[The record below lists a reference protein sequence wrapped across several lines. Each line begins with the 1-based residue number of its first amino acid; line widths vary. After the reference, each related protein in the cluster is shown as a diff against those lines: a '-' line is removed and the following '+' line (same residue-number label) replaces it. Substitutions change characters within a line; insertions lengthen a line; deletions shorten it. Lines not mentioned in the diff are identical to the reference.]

1 MSEFDIRLRHYTPA
15 GAAGGI
21 LRTQSLDWASP
32 RGDVPALKFE
42 VSEAVA
48 GALPDLLETAVETW
62 DGKAWREPHNGRFF
76 ILSHQV
82 NDLDDTGIKS
92 LTGVALATFILTNA
106 VLVNPGG
113 EDREVTGSAG
123 TFIRQALDEATARGV
138 GKVNGR
144 AFLQSSF
151 TATRD
156 SAGKAWSKNTVLDG
170 LAFGD
175 GDNLASILQ
184 TLTDQGILEYSF
196 QGRTLHVYNPGTGED
211 RSKGSGRVTVGA
223 SCAEM
228 PVETSMADLA
238 THVVVR
244 GDGASWTF
252 PISGEGSALGRLEKT
267 LEASGVTTEAQ
278 AASLAELYKARGT
291 APRKQYTVT
300 EQAQAMEALPFTDY
314 EVGDWVSVRRPGGW
328 ERMRATQLQ
337 IRKDT
342 DGLIEVDTILA
353 DRMEDL
359 IARIAKR
366 NAAMG
371 ARQAGNGRL
380 GGRTPARTAITRPPA
395 YLPTPGPGP
404 GWGDTPAP
412 KSGFRLEDWYAGRNA
427 YPTVAFP
434 EITDGANNVYGF
446 DLRGITST
454 ITYPR
459 DTHTNVPTR
468 DYGELVI
475 YSGYMHKGM
484 FVDWDR
490 HHTVELSPALMTGVW
505 AATNA
510 SIAPPPLPVSWDPV
524 TGLAVND
531 DYFLETSRV
540 EVNPGMGVFTM
551 GALYIPLKVETRWRT
566 EKNGHVQNKGAG
578 CFIRIPFTD
587 YRTAGTP
594 EVLPRLTIEGAN
606 ITRCIAYGPHF
617 AVQHGQY
624 GNTGGA
630 PSIVSCVLDAETGDR
645 DEDEFFTLPS
655 NQRGLGS
662 ELLVIPS
669 LDGEGGVS
677 LYGPDTGELPL
688 AERIIP
694 REDDTKWRTFPSYN
708 YLQRMAVAYGRAFV
722 MGGDGAFFAEEDGL
736 KPVQANATLTGG
748 VYTYFH
754 DGYLYGV
761 GPDMFRT
768 WSSVRLIEEDPEEEE
783 TEGETETPPEETG
796 T

>member
-1 MSEFDIRLRHYTPA
+1 MSDFDIRIRRYIPA

-21 LRTQSLDWASP
+21 LRTQSLDWTSP
-32 RGDVPALKFE
+32 HGDTPSLQFE
-42 VSEAVA
+42 VSEATA
-48 GALPDLLETAVETW
+48 GALPDLLEAAVETW
-62 DGKAWREPHNGRFF
+62 DGTTWREPHNARFF
-76 ILSHQV
+76 ILSNQV

-92 LTGVALATFILTNA
+92 LTGVALNTFILTNA

-123 TFIRQALDEATARGV
+123 AFIRQALDEATARGV

-144 AFLQSSF
+144 AFLGASF

-156 SAGKAWSKNTVLDG
+156 SAGKPWSKDTILDG

-211 RSKGSGRVTVGA
+211 RSMGTGRVTVGA

-328 ERMRATQLQ
+328 ERMRAAQLQ
-337 IRKDT
+337 IRKGT

-380 GGRTPARTAITRPPA
+380 GGRTSSTSTITRPPA

-404 GWGDTPAP
+404 GWGETPAP
-412 KSGFRLEDWYAGRNA
+412 KTGFRLEDWYAGRHD
-427 YPTVAFP
+427 YPTNAFP
-434 EITDGANNVYGF
+434 EVTDGANNVYGF
-446 DLRGITST
+446 DLVGITST
-454 ITYPR
+454 ITYEKG
-459 DTHTNVPTR
+459 TYTNVPMR

-484 FVDWDR
+484 FVDWGL
-490 HHTVELSPALMTGVW
+490 HHTIELTPQLMAGVW
-505 AATNA
+505 ASTSA
-510 SIAPPPLPVSWDPV
+510 SIAPPSLPVSWDPV
-524 TGLAVND
+524 TGIAIND
-531 DYFLETSRV
+531 DFFLDTSRV
-540 EVNPGMGVFTM
+540 DVIPNKGVFTM
-551 GALYIPLKVETRWRT
+551 GALYIPLKVDTLWRT
-566 EKNGHVQNKGAG
+566 EKNGHQQRKGAS

-594 EVLPRLTIEGAN
+594 EALPRLTLEGMTA
-606 ITRCIAYGPHF
+606 TKCTAYGPHF
-617 AVQHGQY
+617 AVQHGQSS
-624 GNTGGA
+624 GGRDTPA
-630 PSIVSCVLDAETGDR
+630 IVSCVLDEETGDR
-645 DEDEFFTLPS
+645 DEDEFFTLPT

-662 ELLVIPS
+662 DLLIIPS
-669 LDGEGGVS
+669 LDGEGGMS
-677 LYGPDTGELPL
+677 LYGPDTGELHL
-688 AERIIP
+688 AERIVP
-694 REDDTKWRTFPSYN
+694 REEDTKWRTFTAYN
-708 YLQRMAVAYGRAFV
+708 GVQRMATAYGRAFV
-722 MGGDGAFFAEEDGL
+722 MGGEGAFFADKDGL
-736 KPVQANATLTGG
+736 TPVHAGNAMTGSG
-748 VYTYFH
+748 LYTYFH

-761 GPDMFRT
+761 APGQFRT
-768 WSSVRLIEEDPEEEE
+768 WSSVRLIEEDPEEEN
-783 TEGETETPPEETG
+783 TEGEAPPEEPAA
-796 T
+796 